1 MSDIERSGIE
11 AVALRGGTVP
21 SPNNTDATFN
31 EFPSFPRIDRD
42 SDMLGFRGQSN
53 PVYEYSGGRI
63 GTSGVYSNPDGFLIT
78 GASLLGIPE
87 LPEFVYYGVP
97 QADPSIRFD
106 QFPGAPPQRTA
117 LLLSK
122 ATGRMYP
129 ALVRQVF
136 ISAIWLLTAANPQ
149 FALSQIAI
157 LLSLVCLGMSNLDP
171 RRRPLPLGVKLFFS
185 GSTMKRALLSVEFIS
200 PI

>member
-1 MSDIERSGIE
+1 MQAFLVYPNYLSSFTTAFRKLILPSASTSFLER
-11 AVALRGGTVP
+11 
-21 SPNNTDATFN
+21 
-31 EFPSFPRIDRD
+31 
-42 SDMLGFRGQSN
+42 
-53 PVYEYSGGRI
+53 
-63 GTSGVYSNPDGFLIT
+63 
-78 GASLLGIPE
+78 
-87 LPEFVYYGVP
+87 
-97 QADPSIRFD
+97 
-106 QFPGAPPQRTA
+106 PPQRTA

-136 ISAIWLLTAANPQ
+136 ISEIWLLTAANPQ

-171 RRRPLPLGVKLFFS
+171 RHRPLPLGAKLFFS